1 MVLLRLGE
9 GELKNVAKGQEGREG
24 DIVSLYFKCVFH
36 SGFVSPF
43 IKTCLIISG

>member
-24 DIVSLYFKCVFH
+24 DIVSLFTLNVFFIPDSSHH
-36 SGFVSPF
+36 SL
-43 IKTCLIISG
+43 KLA